1 MGASWL
7 PLWLAVV
14 VAREARWA
22 PQRELER
29 RHPDD
34 ALNASA
40 RVRRELERTVDAYP
54 KARSDED
61 ALRLARQALAA
72 TQHFVLLWQNRIFCA
87 ADHLHAD
94 KHKIHYMFSL
104 IASMAERAP
113 LPNAL
118 FVWDQGARGTGCP
131 PGAPETPCFVIAKVS
146 GYGARGILVPNPY
159 FCHLRFWDD
168 RAGRIRGAA
177 ALRPFA
183 GRDPRL
189 FWRGGVTRS
198 CNPGN
203 VARVAAISLTSDDAT
218 AFDVRCT
225 SCQPPNSDACGGAFN
240 YTASM
245 RHLADGR
252 NRSLFVE
259 PHDFAVAPLLALVV
273 AARCGAAPPGAAVR
287 ASEADGAPAAPRRGH
302 HPYVVVSSQRSG
314 SLFVMD
320 ELKSYPCVVSHSE
333 MFLNRGGLE
342 WDGATLR
349 GCLRTFAAGGALP
362 GAAAPITA
370 KFQVMLN
377 QTLRQEAE
385 AARGGYAVATG
396 FKWMLSQRAGRHWPW
411 FVELCRDFGV
421 RLVFLLRRNAARQLV
436 SRLLNAEDKARAQA
450 GGLRH
455 SAHPNSESRLDE
467 LRSRRVTFRR
477 DQVLEQLQDMREKWT
492 SSSGSGS
499 TRSPGA
505 CRPRVVYEDV
515 DADHSLVGNLSDF
528 LLADVGAEER
538 ANCAAAFAS
547 RPPPQGHEKIHS
559 SLEDLVNG
567 APGHF
572 GD

>member
-259 PHDFAVAPLLALVV
+259 PHDFSRWRHVLNMPGTMGGSYSRHLNHLWNLGSTAYWRAALD
-273 AARCGAAPPGAAVR
+273 AVR
-287 ASEADGAPAAPRRGH
+287 TRQRQARVLDDGA
-302 HPYVVVSSQRSG
+302 G
-314 SLFVMD
+314 SLLHDALHDVDCEALREFVLADDAGAPMD
-320 ELKSYPCVVSHSE
+320 AEHD
-333 MFLNRGGLE
+333 FFGGH
-342 WDGATLR
+342 
-349 GCLRTFAAGGALP
+349 P
-362 GAAAPITA
+362 G
-370 KFQVMLN
+370 
-377 QTLRQEAE
+377 
-385 AARGGYAVATG
+385 
-396 FKWMLSQRAGRHWPW
+396 
-411 FVELCRDFGV
+411 
-421 RLVFLLRRNAARQLV
+421 
-436 SRLLNAEDKARAQA
+436 
-450 GGLRH
+450 
-455 SAHPNSESRLDE
+455 
-467 LRSRRVTFRR
+467 TFRALG
-477 DQVLEQLQDMREKWT
+477 DWDDLKF
-492 SSSGSGS
+492 
-499 TRSPGA
+499 A
-505 CRPRVVYEDV
+505 C
-515 DADHSLVGNLSDF
+515 
-528 LLADVGAEER
+528 LA
-538 ANCAAAFAS
+538 S
-547 RPPPQGHEKIHS
+547 
-559 SLEDLVNG
+559 
-567 APGHF
+567 
-572 GD
+572 